1 MKVAIV
7 HDWLTGMR
15 GGEKVLEVFCE
26 IFPDA
31 VLYTLVYNKE
41 KISPIINQMKIKT
54 SILQKFPNIE
64 KNYRYY
70 LPIMPTLIEH
80 FNLKDFDLILS
91 SSHCVAK
98 GVKKFK
104 NQIHI
109 CFCHTPMRYVWD
121 MFDEYFKKARLIT
134 KIGAKIFRPYLKR
147 WDKKSSQNV
156 DFFIANS
163 KNIARKIKKYYGK
176 EAKVIHSPVDTNFY
190 QFLNLKREDFFLI
203 VSALVPY
210 KKLDLAIEAFNEL
223 NLPLKIIGTGPEEKK
238 LKKFAKNNIEFLG
251 WQPDEKLLEYYN
263 KCKALIFPQEEDFG
277 IVPLEA
283 QACGTPVIAYKK
295 GGALET
301 IIEKETGIFFYPQT
315 KEALIKAV
323 KNFDNFSFSP
333 QKCRENALKF
343 SRERFYQ
350 EIKNF
355 INQCL
360 SLSSRL
366 GY

>member
-1 MKVAIV
+1 MKVAII

-31 VLYTLVYNKE
+31 TIYTLVYNKG

-70 LPIMPTLIEH
+70 LPIMPKLIEQ
-80 FNLKDFDLILS
+80 FNLKGYDLIIS

-98 GVKKFK
+98 GVKKFR

-109 CFCHTPMRYVWD
+109 CYCLSPMRYMWD
-121 MFDEYFKKARLIT
+121 MFDEYFKKAKLIT
-134 KIGAKIFRPYLKR
+134 RIGAKIFRPYLRR
-147 WDKKSSQNV
+147 WDVKSSERV
-156 DFFIANS
+156 DFFIADS
-163 KNIARKIKKYYGK
+163 KNIANKIKKYYQK
-176 EAKVIHSPVDTNFY
+176 ESKVIYPPVNTNFY
-190 QFLNLKREDFFLI
+190 QILNKKREDFFLI

-210 KKLDLAIEAFNEL
+210 KKISLAIETFNEL

-238 LKKFAKNNIEFLG
+238 LREIANKNIEFLG

-263 KCKALIFPQEEDFG
+263 KCRALIFPQEEDFG

-283 QACGTPVIAYKK
+283 QACGCPVIAYKK

-301 IIEKETGIFFYPQT
+301 VIENETGIFFYPQT
-315 KEALIKAV
+315 KEALIKAI
-323 KNFDNFSFSP
+323 KDFENLSFSP
-333 QKCRENALKF
+333 ERCRENALRF
-343 SRERFYQ
+343 SRERFYK
-350 EIKNF
+350 EIKDF
-355 INQCL
+355 INE
-360 SLSSRL
+360 SVRL
-366 GY
+366 YFRF